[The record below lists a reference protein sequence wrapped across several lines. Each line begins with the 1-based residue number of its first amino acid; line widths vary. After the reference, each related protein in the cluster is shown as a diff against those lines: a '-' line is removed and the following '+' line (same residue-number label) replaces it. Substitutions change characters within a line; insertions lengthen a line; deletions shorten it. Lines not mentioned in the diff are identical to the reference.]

1 MCLTAQHPFAT
12 VNVMAEA
19 SAMRRL
25 PDPDPVLGGDALPD
39 EVFEQL
45 LADTDER
52 NGDAYRA
59 IIEAEATWS

>member
-1 MCLTAQHPFAT
+1 
-12 VNVMAEA
+12 
-19 SAMRRL
+19 MRRL
-25 PDPDPVLGGDALPD
+25 PDPDPVLGGEAMPD

-45 LADTDER
+45 LSDTDER